1 MGDDYVLITR
11 IYDEIMLE
19 IWNQPNH
26 EVLSLF
32 HSVQKWDPDIA
43 SGNKVVWVRCYSI
56 PLQAWEEF
64 FLSLLANK
72 VGSLEGVDEDT
83 LTLKYVEYA
92 RIW

>member
-1 MGDDYVLITR
+1 MVVVIEATR
-11 IYDEIMLE
+11 RNGRGGRLKNLKDFGKLQGMKVQE
-19 IWNQPNH
+19 
-26 EVLSLF
+26 
-32 HSVQKWDPDIA
+32 VQKWDPDIA